1 MQTHDHFL
9 SRIYMMFFIA
19 WRNLWRNK
27 ARSILTIS
35 ALSGGLL
42 ILIIYAALLEGM
54 VKQMTEFST
63 NISSGHLQIH
73 RQLFREDQ
81 DLYSTIPWESIQSL
95 EKENQAL
102 SFSPRLYAAGLASSG
117 DISIGAMIKA
127 IDPAKERQVT
137 TMLDHIRS
145 GDTKLGKL
153 PREDSDFDRYYIVV
167 GAQLASNMKVK
178 IGDELVLITQAAD
191 GSIGNG
197 IFVISGVLKPIEPNF
212 DRTGILMSID
222 AYKELMYLDSGAHEI
237 AISIPENADL
247 ISIKQQLLQT
257 INTLSSQYSIT
268 NSEDFLELRTW
279 RELMPAVSDMVEV
292 SRAAIYILGL
302 IMLGLASMG
311 MLNTVMMSI
320 YERKHEFGILLSIG
334 MGNYWL
340 LLMIV
345 FESFIITLISVV
357 VGTLAGIAGA
367 VYMQNHGIDMS
378 SYMPDGFDYAGI
390 IFEPIWKGHI
400 NISDIFVCII
410 LTIIISLTAS
420 MIPSLRITKMKPVEV
435 LH

>member
-1 MQTHDHFL
+1 MKTHDHFL
-9 SRIYMMFFIA
+9 SRIYMLFFIA

-27 ARSILTIS
+27 ARSVLTIS
-35 ALSGGLL
+35 ALSGGLF

-73 RQLFREDQ
+73 RHLFKEDQ
-81 DLYSTIPWESIQSL
+81 DLYSTIPWEFIQSL
-95 EKENQAL
+95 EQENQTL
-102 SFSPRLYAAGLASSG
+102 TFSPRLYAAGLASSG
-117 DISIGAMIKA
+117 EISIGAMIKA
-127 IDPAKERQVT
+127 IDPAKEQQVT
-137 TMLDHIRS
+137 TMLEHIRS
-145 GDTKLGKL
+145 GNTHLSKIT
-153 PREDSDFDRYYIVV
+153 EEEFDFNRYYVVV
-167 GAQLASNMKVK
+167 GAQLASNMKVTA
-178 IGDELVLITQAAD
+178 GDEIVLITQAAD

-197 IFVISGVLKPIEPNF
+197 LFVISGILKPIEPNF
-212 DRTGILMSID
+212 DRTGILMSIN
-222 AYKELMYLDSGAHEI
+222 AYKDLMYLESGVHEV
-237 AISIPENADL
+237 AVGIPDNAD
-247 ISIKQQLLQT
+247 ITVIKQQLQQS
-257 INTLSSQYSIT
+257 INTLSSTYSLN
-268 NSEDFLELRTW
+268 NSSDVIELRTW

-302 IMLGLASMG
+302 IMIGLASMG

-334 MGNYWL
+334 MGHYWL
-340 LLMIV
+340 LLMVV

-357 VGTLAGIAGA
+357 VGTLTGIFGA

-390 IFEPIWKGHI
+390 IFEPIWKGYI
-400 NISDIFVCII
+400 NINDIFVSII
-410 LTIIISLTAS
+410 LTFIISLTAS

-435 LH
+435 LR